1 MKVIRTDVDVYADD
15 EIGGKRKIKR
25 YNTIYSIILFYYV
38 SSQSQ
43 YFVNLTSEIY
53 FNINEQKKNCDSDV
67 M

>member
-25 YNTIYSIILFYYV
+25 YNTIYSIILFYYI